1 MPPRADAREVNA
13 FAEQLREELL
23 VEAEAEGGEVTLE
36 EALTRRVIDTLIEE
50 GAIEEGVPSYYE
62 NASRS
67 IMVSGYGIE
76 DEGTLNLLVTLHHNE
91 VPPRSVP
98 PRVAETALQRPLRLW
113 FACRDGTYH
122 ERLEPSSDAWGM
134 ARDIHLA
141 QRDIDRIRLILITD
155 GLAAA
160 GSEYYEPVIEDGVEI
175 RREVWDVGRLARLEL
190 SGQRGDPIEIDF
202 VASFGEPLPCLPAP
216 DVSGDYRAY
225 LAVFPGET
233 LGAIYHEYGARLLEL
248 NVRSFLQAVGKVNRG
263 IRDTIA
269 NDPGR
274 FLAYNNGI
282 SATASSI
289 EIERGA
295 DGVMGIA
302 RLRDLQIVNGG
313 QTTASIHRAWRD
325 PKVSLEAVAVQAK
338 ITELDGERLEEI
350 VPLIS
355 RYANSQ
361 NKVSEADLRSNDPFH
376 VEIEALSRS
385 IWAPATAGT
394 QRQTKWFYERARG
407 QYADALNRES
417 TAARRR
423 TFRELHPTRQKFT
436 KTDLAKF
443 ENTWH
448 QRPHEVSRGAQKNFA
463 GFMLA
468 LGEEHRSPD
477 ADYFRRLI
485 AKAILFRS
493 TERIVRRKEFGGYR
507 ANIVTY
513 AVAKLSHATAQT
525 VDLDAIWQHQALD
538 DAIEDALGELAD
550 LAFEV
555 LTDSARPTANVTEWA
570 KREQCWR
577 RMRETNW
584 TVPGGLQSGLRARRA
599 RRGEPAANGG
609 GAPDNGLSQL
619 TQDMRAVP
627 AEYWLALANWAKETD
642 NLTGWQRKFAYD
654 WGVQSARGSVPTERQ
669 ATQLERILRVA
680 EHVGFIRP
688 TD

>member
-1 MPPRADAREVNA
+1 MQPRADARQVEA
-13 FAEQLREELL
+13 FSVQLHEELL
-23 VEAEAEGGEVTLE
+23 VEAEAAGGEVTLQ
-36 EALTRRVIDTLIEE
+36 EALTQRVIDTLIEE
-50 GAIEEGVPSYYE
+50 GAVEEAVSSHYE

-76 DEGTLNLLVTLHHNE
+76 DEGTLNLFVTLHHNE
-91 VPPRSVP
+91 IPPRSVP
-98 PRVAETALQRPLRLW
+98 PRAAETALQRPLRFWL
-113 FACRDGTYH
+113 ACRDGTYH
-122 ERLEPSSDAWGM
+122 ERLEPSSDAWAM
-134 ARDIHLA
+134 ARDIRLA
-141 QRDIDRIRLILITD
+141 RDTIDRIRLILITD

-160 GSEYYEPVIEDGVEI
+160 GSEYYAPEEHDGVEV

-190 SGQRGDPIEIDF
+190 SGQRGEPIEIDF
-202 VASFGEPLPCLPAP
+202 VASFGAPLPCLPAP

-233 LGAIYHEYGARLLEL
+233 LGVIYHEYGARLLEL

-269 NDPGR
+269 NEPGR

-282 SATASSI
+282 SATASSV
-289 EIERGA
+289 EIVRGA
-295 DGVMGIA
+295 DGLMGIA

-325 PKVSLEAVAVQAK
+325 PRVSLDAVAVQAK
-338 ITELDGERLEEI
+338 ITEVEGEGLEEI

-407 QYADALNRES
+407 QYADALNKEM
-417 TAARRR
+417 TPARRR
-423 TFRELHPTRQKFT
+423 TFRELHPTKQKFT

-443 ENTWH
+443 ESTWH

-463 GFMLA
+463 SFMLTISD
-468 LGEEHRSPD
+468 EHRTPD
-477 ADYFRRLI
+477 AGYFRRLV

-493 TERIVRRKEFGGYR
+493 TERIVRRKDFGGYR

-525 VDLDAIWQHQALD
+525 LDLDAIWQRQALD
-538 DAIEDALGELAD
+538 DATEEALSELAD
-550 LAFEV
+550 LAFAV
-555 LTDSARPTANVTEWA
+555 LTDASRPTANVTEWA
-570 KREQCWR
+570 KREECWR
-577 RMRETNW
+577 RVRERDW
-584 TVPGGLQSGLRARRA
+584 IVPATLQSGLRARRSG
-599 RRGEPAANGG
+599 RTAAAISNGA
-609 GAPDNGLSQL
+609 GALDEGLSELIQEML
-619 TQDMRAVP
+619 AVP
-627 AEYWLALANWAKETD
+627 SDQWLALANWAKETD

-654 WGVQSARGSVPTERQ
+654 WGVQAGRGRVPTERQ
-669 ATQLERILRVA
+669 ATQLKRILGA
-680 EHVGFIRP
+680 AHIVGFRP
-688 TD
+688 PS